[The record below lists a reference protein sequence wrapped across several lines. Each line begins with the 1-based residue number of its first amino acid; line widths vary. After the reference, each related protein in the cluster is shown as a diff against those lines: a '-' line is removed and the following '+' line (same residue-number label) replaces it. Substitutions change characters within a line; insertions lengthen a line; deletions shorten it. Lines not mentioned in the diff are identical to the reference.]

1 MRLCVYPVRSYLG
14 EMMFYIAFVVSLLSD
29 AVIVY
34 SVQYMPKRS
43 FWQVI
48 TFDSALLIALITC
61 IICCYIAFK
70 GLRPARVNS

>member
-1 MRLCVYPVRSYLG
+1 
-14 EMMFYIAFVVSLLSD
+14 MFYICFLVSLLSD

-34 SVQYMPKRS
+34 AVRYMVKRS

-48 TFDSALLIALITC
+48 VFDTALLIGLITC

-70 GLRPARVNS
+70 GLRPAAVKS